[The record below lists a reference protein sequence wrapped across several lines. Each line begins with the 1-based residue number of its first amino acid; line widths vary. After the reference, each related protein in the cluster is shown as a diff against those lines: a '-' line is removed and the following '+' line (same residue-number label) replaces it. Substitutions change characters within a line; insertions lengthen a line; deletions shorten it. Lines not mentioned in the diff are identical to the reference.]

1 MISGNHTAILSNH
14 TLQWSN
20 HRPQSRNHKRELPN
34 HKRPAQ
40 RVSFSNM
47 LILYNSCKFESVRA
61 AQQEKSRRILLG
73 RIRILSDKMAD
84 GVPHRCLVVG
94 GVVCIG

>member
-20 HRPQSRNHKRELPN
+20 HRPESRNHKRELPN
-34 HKRPAQ
+34 HKRPDQ
-40 RVSFSNM
+40 RVNLCNM
-47 LILYNSCKFESVRA
+47 LILCNSCEFEPVGA
-61 AQQEKSRRILLG
+61 VEQEKSRRILLG

>member
-20 HRPQSRNHKRELPN
+20 HRPESRNHKRKLPN
-34 HKRPAQ
+34 HKRPIQ
-40 RVSFSNM
+40 RADSCNT
-47 LILYNSCKFESVRA
+47 LILCNSCKFEPVRA
-61 AQQEKSRRILLG
+61 VEQEISRRILLG

>member
-1 MISGNHTAILSNH
+1 MISKNHTAIFSNH

-34 HKRPAQ
+34 HKRPTQ
-40 RVSFSNM
+40 RAVFCNM
-47 LILYNSCKFESVRA
+47 LILCNSCKFEPVGA
-61 AQQEKSRRILLG
+61 VEQEKSRRILLG

>member
-1 MISGNHTAILSNH
+1 MISMNHTAIFSNH

-34 HKRPAQ
+34 HKRPTRRA
-40 RVSFSNM
+40 VFGNV
-47 LILYNSCKFESVRA
+47 LILCNSCKFEPVGTV
-61 AQQEKSRRILLG
+61 QQEKSRRILLG